1 MSLPASTAT
10 KRPLVALHEAE
21 KRYGRRT
28 VLRIDRFELRRG
40 DSVAII
46 GPNGSGKSTLLRL
59 LSGVAEPTSG
69 RVERSVGYDALK
81 VCFVPQA
88 GGMQPELT
96 LTDNLRA
103 WQRLVGSPGLDELS
117 TRWYLRSFDLQPF
130 LHTRCGDLSGGFQRL
145 GALACALSTQP
156 DGLFIDEPLSGIDSG
171 HGHLLMQAL
180 EAAMSDLQFLVVT
193 GHTATAFTN
202 ATRVVDLS
210 PGAPA

>member
-10 KRPLVALHEAE
+10 ERPLVALHEAE

-40 DSVAII
+40 DSVVII
-46 GPNGSGKSTLLRL
+46 GANGSGKSTLLRM

-69 RVERSVGYDALK
+69 RVEHGTDYDALK

-88 GGMQPELT
+88 GGLLPGLT

-103 WQRLVGSPGLDELS
+103 WQRLVGSPGPDELS
-117 TRWYLRSFDLQPF
+117 TQWYLQDFDLQPF

-145 GALACALSTQP
+145 AALACALSTQP

-171 HGHLLMQAL
+171 HARLLVQGL

-193 GHTATAFTN
+193 DHTAANF
-202 ATRVVDLS
+202 AKAMRVMDLS
-210 PGAPA
+210 PGGPA

>member
-10 KRPLVALHEAE
+10 ERPLVSLHEAE
-21 KRYGRRT
+21 KRYGRHT

-40 DSVAII
+40 DSVVII

-69 RVERSVGYDALK
+69 RVERGADYDALK
-81 VCFVPQA
+81 VCFVPQV
-88 GGMQPELT
+88 GGLQPGLT

-103 WQRLVGSPGLDELS
+103 WQRLVGGPGPGELS
-117 TRWYLRSFDLQPF
+117 TQWYLQGFDLQPF

-145 GALACALSTQP
+145 AALACALSTQP
-156 DGLFIDEPLSGIDSG
+156 NGLFIDEPLSGIDSG
-171 HGHLLMQAL
+171 HAHRLVQGL
-180 EAAMSDLQFLVVT
+180 EAAMRDLQFLVVT
-193 GHTATAFTN
+193 GHTAADFAK

-210 PGAPA
+210 PGGPA